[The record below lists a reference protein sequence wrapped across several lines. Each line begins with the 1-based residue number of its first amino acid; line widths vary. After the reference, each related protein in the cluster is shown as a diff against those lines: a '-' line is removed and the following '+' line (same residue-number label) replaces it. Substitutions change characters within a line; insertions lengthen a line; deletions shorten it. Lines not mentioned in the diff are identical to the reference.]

1 MSFWTATSNTIL
13 SELEERVTTVIT
25 LPIDPTFFPLSENEV
40 KLSIISG
47 TLPRGMTLQEEKI
60 IGTPF
65 EVELDTVYTFVI
77 RANQFGIFEDRTFR
91 IVVKGDDI
99 PVWKTPEGLLPIGSN
114 ESYFIIDSAII
125 DFQLYAADDDISAGD
140 VIEYYIQ
147 SGDGELPPGIQ
158 LTTDGRLVGIVE
170 PILALEAAA
179 ASGNYDT
186 NLYGS
191 YPFDFGGNIS
201 DNGFDSYYYD
211 TVVYDTFI
219 PTKSPK
225 KLNRYYQFFVTASD
239 GENIVKRKFQ
249 IYVVG
254 DDFLRADNTVM
265 RIANGVF
272 TADNT
277 HVRTPIW
284 LTPSDLGI
292 RRANNYVTLFLD
304 VLDLNTLIGIIT
316 YSLQE
321 YNDDGSKSILPPGM
335 TLDESNGEI
344 AGRVPYQN
352 AVTTE
357 YKFTVRAKRILPNTS
372 DFPFKD
378 KTFTIKMLG
387 EVDSTMTWITD
398 SDLGKIST
406 NYISTLSIQAKTSVP
421 NSILIYNIL
430 EGSLPPG
437 LRLSF
442 DGEIIGK
449 INSFGD
455 STNIGVTTFDLGT
468 LTLDYNE
475 TTIDRAFNFKVKV
488 RDHFGYSAIEKE
500 FQIQIEDPDNKLY
513 SNLYARPLMKKI
525 YRERFLNIINDQQIF
540 NLDYIYR
547 PNDPKFGIQKNLQ
560 MLVYAGIETKD
571 VNYFVT
577 SYAKNMRRKNY
588 ILGNIKTAVAKNPGT
603 NDIVYEVLYIEV
615 TDPAEKEN
623 QITVEPIKKYNKI
636 TVDQSLYTLD
646 PYSVENPKPLGIII
660 KTNASGEVKHFFD
673 PDFKI
678 QKRNGDFVIIDIK
691 PLIINEKILP
701 DNLIKGA
708 NEPYRLKPNP
718 ENTIKADYNGVT
730 VDGKIKTQTFVS
742 SIGHLRN
749 NIKALGETEI
759 NFLPLWMRTAQ
770 ENEIEFIGFTKAIP
784 LCYCLPEKSKFIYT
798 ALNNAQINFNSFDF
812 DIDRLIIDST
822 IGNSN
827 EQYLVFHNYE
837 LNI

>member
-1 MSFWTATSNTIL
+1 MSFWTAANNIIL
-13 SELEERVTTVIT
+13 SELEERVTTVVT
-25 LPIDPTFFPLSENEV
+25 LPINPTFFPLAENEV

-47 TLPRGMTLQEEKI
+47 SLPRGMTLQEEKI

-65 EVELDTVYTFVI
+65 EVELDTVSTFVI
-77 RANQFGIFEDRTFR
+77 RANQFGIFEDRTFK
-91 IVVKGDDI
+91 IIVKGDDI

-114 ESYFIIDSAII
+114 DSYFVIDSAII
-125 DFQLYAADDDISAGD
+125 DFQLYAADDDTSAGD
-140 VIEYYIQ
+140 VVEYYIQ
-147 SGDGELPPGIQ
+147 PGDGELPPGIQ

-191 YPFDFGGNIS
+191 YPFDFGGSIS

-211 TVVYDTFI
+211 TVVYDTSI

-265 RIANGVF
+265 RISNGVF

-284 LTPSDLGI
+284 LTPADFGL

-304 VLDLNTLIGIIT
+304 VLELNWLIGILT

-321 YNDDGSKSILPPGM
+321 YNDDGSLSKLPPGM

-357 YKFTVRAKRILPNTS
+357 YKFTVRASRILPNTS
-372 DFPFKD
+372 ELTFKD

-387 EVDSTMTWITD
+387 EVDSTIAWITD
-398 SDLGKIST
+398 SNLGKIST
-406 NYISTLSIQAKTSVP
+406 NYISTLSVRAQTSVP
-421 NSILIYNIL
+421 NSILIYNII
-430 EGSLPPG
+430 EGTLPPG
-437 LRLSF
+437 LKLSF

-455 STNIGVTTFDLGT
+455 STHAGVTTFDLGT
-468 LTLDYNE
+468 LTLDYND
-475 TTIDRAFNFKVKV
+475 TTIDRVFNFKVKV

-500 FQIQIEDPDNKLY
+500 FQILIEDPDNKLY
-513 SNLYARPLMKKI
+513 SNLYIRPLMPTM
-525 YRERFLNIINDQQIF
+525 YRERFLDIINDQQIF
-540 NLDYIYR
+540 NFNYIYR
-547 PNDPKFGIQKNLQ
+547 PNDPNFGIQKNLQ
-560 MLVYAGIETKD
+560 MLVYSGIETKN
-571 VNYFVT
+571 VNYFV
-577 SYAKNMRRKNY
+577 SSLAKNIRRKNY
-588 ILGNIKTAVAKNPGT
+588 LLGDIKTAIAKIPGT

-615 TDPAEKEN
+615 IDPAEIEN
-623 QITVEPIKKYNKI
+623 QTTINPIKKFNKI

-660 KTNASGEVKHFFD
+660 KTNEHGEVKHFFD

-678 QKRNGDFVIIDIK
+678 QKRNGDFVLIDIK
-691 PLIINEKILP
+691 PLIINGNILP

-730 VDGKIKTQTFVS
+730 IDGKIKTQTYVS
-742 SIGHLRN
+742 SIGHLRK
-749 NIKALGETEI
+749 NIKTLGETEI

-770 ENEIEFIGFTKAIP
+770 GNEIEFIGFTKAIP
-784 LCYCLPEKSKFIYT
+784 LCYCLPGKSKFIYT
-798 ALNNAQINFNSFDF
+798 ALKNAQINFNSFNF

-827 EQYLVFHNYE
+827 EQYLVLHNYE